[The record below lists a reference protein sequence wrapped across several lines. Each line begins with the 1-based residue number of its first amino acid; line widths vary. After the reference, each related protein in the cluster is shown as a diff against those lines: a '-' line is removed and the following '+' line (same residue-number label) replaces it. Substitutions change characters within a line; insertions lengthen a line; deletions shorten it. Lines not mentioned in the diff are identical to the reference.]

1 MGLINFPGE
10 RDRRTFRYRP
20 IYYDEKEEELRQM
33 FGHVDGRLEKESRDK
48 DGNYVPGSYIRSSFR
63 DSKYTRRKSASTAQR
78 IIGMVGL
85 VLFFIVLIFFV
96 KFYSLL

>member
-33 FGHVDGRLEKESRDK
+33 FGHVDGRQEKESRDK
-48 DGNYVPGSYIRSSFR
+48 DGNYVPGSYIRGSLR
-63 DSKYTRRKSASTAQR
+63 DGKYARRKSASTAQR

-85 VLFFIVLIFFV
+85 VLFFIVLIYFV
-96 KFYSLL
+96 KFYSML